1 MKLNLKKR
9 LKENYGIIS
18 FVIGLLLFRTFA
30 YDWSHIPS
38 GSMEPTLYSGD
49 RVLIDKMALG
59 PTIPFTDIVLYQK
72 GNPERGDI
80 VLFFPSHAEGIQY
93 IKRVVGIPGD
103 TIRVSGKNILVNGKI
118 NARQP
123 YMISPKSDK
132 ITHERI
138 QTGNI
143 SHVAQYST
151 GGKLPNI
158 SSDII
163 VPEGQYFVMGDHRT
177 HSLDSR
183 YWGFVQR
190 EQIVGKTSSLLLSFS
205 DKRSFWDSVLKPF
218 TVASE

>member
-1 MKLNLKKR
+1 MKLNIKKM
-9 LKENYGIIS
+9 LKENYGILS
-18 FVIGLLLFRTFA
+18 FVIGLLVFRTFA

-49 RVLIDKMALG
+49 RVLVDKMSLG
-59 PTIPFTDIVLYQK
+59 PTIPFTDIVLYQQ
-72 GNPERGDI
+72 GNPDRGDV
-80 VLFFPSHAEGIQY
+80 VLFFPSHADGVQY

-103 TIRVSGKNILVNGKI
+103 TISISGKNVLVNGKI

-123 YMISPKSDK
+123 YATSLKSAK

-138 QTGNI
+138 QTGNV
-143 SHVAQYST
+143 SHVVQYSA
-151 GGKLPNI
+151 GGKSPNTAA
-158 SSDII
+158 DII

-190 EQIVGKTSSLLLSFS
+190 DQIVGKTSSLLLSFS

-218 TVASE
+218 TGASE